1 MTEQPCQRW
10 HERRPRYRPP
20 GEVIDPSRY
29 GVEVIPESDARP
41 FVERHH
47 YAGSYP
53 AARLAVG
60 LMRARRWIT
69 PELVGVAVFSVPM
82 QPRSIPCYAGVDAAA
97 GVELGRLV
105 LLDEVP
111 GNGESWFVA
120 RAFKALRAAHPEVC
134 AVLSYSDP
142 VPRSTESG
150 EIIMPGH
157 VGVVYQALNATY
169 HGRSSARTLCVD
181 REGKVI
187 SARGLSKLRNGESG
201 AAAVYD
207 RLVRAGAP
215 RMRQGEDAKAWV
227 MRALAEGPFRRLNHP
242 GNHAYT
248 WRLDGAPRVAG
259 IAYPRLTPS
268 PPGAAPP

>member
-20 GEVIDPSRY
+20 GEVIDPSSY

-60 LMRARRWIT
+60 LMRAQRWVV

-82 QPRSIPCYAGVDAAA
+82 QPRAIPCYAGVDAAA

-105 LLDEVP
+105 LLDDVP

-120 RAFKALRAAHPEVC
+120 RAFRALRAAHPEVC

-142 VPRSTESG
+142 VPRSTEDG
-150 EIIMPGH
+150 EVIMPGH

-181 REGKVI
+181 REGKVV

-227 MRALAEGPFRRLNHP
+227 TRALAEGPFRRLQHP

-248 WRLDGAPRVAG
+248 WRLDGAPRAKG
-259 IAYPRLTPS
+259 LDYPRLNPS
-268 PPGAAPP
+268 PQAEAQP